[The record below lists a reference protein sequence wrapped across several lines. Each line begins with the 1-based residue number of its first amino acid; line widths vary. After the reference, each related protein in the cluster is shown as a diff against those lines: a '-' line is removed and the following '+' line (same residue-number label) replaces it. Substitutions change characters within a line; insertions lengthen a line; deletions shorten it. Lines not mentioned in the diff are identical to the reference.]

1 VSAATRPGSLGL
13 VWSSSWVPSSW
24 QSDDLGTRAAPVYIV
39 GHPLCW
45 RPVRPLPG
53 VRGSWCI
60 EPFDL
65 PDATFDL
72 PVEVSSGDD
81 GCRVEVER
89 EQLCLPFLH
98 GEQCMWEQQFDAAA
112 ERDDLRAVAAVNTEE
127 NFGIVF
133 DEAFADVVI
142 DRQTANEDLFRMFFD
157 KPEFQEALTAWARK
171 EVYQKIRTGLGD
183 TV

>member
-1 VSAATRPGSLGL
+1 
-13 VWSSSWVPSSW
+13 
-24 QSDDLGTRAAPVYIV
+24 
-39 GHPLCW
+39 
-45 RPVRPLPG
+45 
-53 VRGSWCI
+53 
-60 EPFDL
+60 
-65 PDATFDL
+65 
-72 PVEVSSGDD
+72 
-81 GCRVEVER
+81 
-89 EQLCLPFLH
+89 
-98 GEQCMWEQQFDAAA
+98 MWEQQFDAAA

-142 DRQTANEDLFRMFFD
+142 DRQTANEDLFRIFFD